1 MPMMSRMEQTQ
12 TLRLPAP
19 DGQVLSARAEAMRGA
34 DEIMLVVDG
43 GPDHRRRIPV
53 EIIGSGRPVDGDP
66 FGLHETLARAQTA
79 LPEWVAEESQQV
91 LMRTIEPWLRGL
103 MITRYA
109 TRTLGAPRT
118 IPPGAITQLWEEDR
132 PYCLDSAY
140 CRVHGS
146 ERFGIRIPRPRR
158 VRPRAVAALM
168 EGARDMPHGDRYVG
182 VLDTTSVRPVS
193 CLVVRPTHSY
203 GREIVWGH
211 AGDDD
216 HPARWQAT
224 LSLLPDDTV
233 PEASPVC
240 LRVAQ
245 WGVRG
250 TLPMDV
256 LRLPAAGRLARHWL
270 YQRLLHDGLA
280 VGAAQDDPEA
290 AVTIGWEELA

>member
-1 MPMMSRMEQTQ
+1 MPTVFRMEQTQ
-12 TLRLPAP
+12 TLRLTAP
-19 DGQVLSARAEAMRGA
+19 DGQVLSARAEAPSGA

-43 GPDHRRRIPV
+43 GPDHRRRTPV
-53 EIIGSGRPVDGDP
+53 EILGSGRLVDGDP
-66 FGLHETLARAQTA
+66 FGLHETLERAQMA

-118 IPPGAITQLWEEDR
+118 LPLGTIAQLWVEDR

-140 CRVHGS
+140 CRIHGS
-146 ERFGIRIPRPRR
+146 TRLGIRIPRPRR

-168 EGARDMPHGDRYVG
+168 EGARDMPQGARHVG
-182 VLDTTSVRPVS
+182 MLDVTSVRPAS
-193 CLVVRPTHSY
+193 CLVVRPTRSY
-203 GREIVWGH
+203 GREIVWEH
-211 AGDDD
+211 AGDRE

-224 LSLLPDDTV
+224 LSMLPDDTV

-240 LRVAQ
+240 LRIAQ
-245 WGVRG
+245 WGIRG

-256 LRLPAAGRLARHWL
+256 LSLPAAGRLARHWL
-270 YQRLLHDGLA
+270 HQRLLHDGLA
-280 VGAAQDDPEA
+280 MGAAQDDPEA
-290 AVTIGWEELA
+290 AVAAGWEALA